1 MIRILY
7 DGWSLSHSPNSP
19 GALHLLTLLEAR
31 PEGVEPLLA
40 LPAAPP
46 AWVPEGVTGHV
57 TGVKNT
63 PSGRLLWE
71 QVKLPGLAS
80 QVGADLI
87 HITSHTPALFAPIR
101 TVISPAGFTGF
112 PNEGLKPKI
121 KGENRDMWESG
132 QPEGFAE
139 RLRRSLSR
147 GSQERVLALF
157 WPQDLPYYEGKT
169 HTAVIKWLPPIVHPA
184 FLRDQEQGKQ
194 GTFHDLPDTYFLYQ
208 GPYNRFAL
216 HNLLQAWSWATGPLG
231 DSCTLLLV
239 GVAEDRLKPL
249 DQFLKTSGLAD
260 SLQVLP
266 TLSPDELAGLYRA
279 CKGLFHPAPL
289 SVWEGPLRYALSCAR
304 PIITAQSPLVD
315 ALLGPAAYSLP
326 EKDFRGMGAAM
337 ITIAIEEEVEE
348 SLSRSARERSAKWD
362 LGLFKQKLALN
373 YKALRT

>member
-1 MIRILY
+1 
-7 DGWSLSHSPNSP
+7 
-19 GALHLLTLLEAR
+19 
-31 PEGVEPLLA
+31 
-40 LPAAPP
+40 
-46 AWVPEGVTGHV
+46 
-57 TGVKNT
+57 
-63 PSGRLLWE
+63 
-71 QVKLPGLAS
+71 
-80 QVGADLI
+80 
-87 HITSHTPALFAPIR
+87 
-101 TVISPAGFTGF
+101 
-112 PNEGLKPKI
+112 
-121 KGENRDMWESG
+121 
-132 QPEGFAE
+132 
-139 RLRRSLSR
+139 
-147 GSQERVLALF
+147 
-157 WPQDLPYYEGKT
+157 
-169 HTAVIKWLPPIVHPA
+169 
-184 FLRDQEQGKQ
+184 
-194 GTFHDLPDTYFLYQ
+194 
-208 GPYNRFAL
+208 
-216 HNLLQAWSWATGPLG
+216 
-231 DSCTLLLV
+231 
-239 GVAEDRLKPL
+239 L